1 MSRNR
6 PNKKP
11 RESSDDSS
19 GGLERLQKALA
30 AAGIGSRRDCEELI
44 QQGRVEVDQQVV
56 TELGTKV
63 DPLRQEI
70 RVDGT
75 VLKQPKRAY
84 YVLNKPIGV
93 VSTNFDPS
101 GRTRIID
108 LLPSEERLFPVGRLD
123 RSSEGLI
130 VVTND
135 GAFANRLTH
144 PRYGV
149 EKTYHVR
156 VAGSPSEKELLRLRK
171 GIHLSDGL
179 AKVVS
184 LRVKGRHKQST
195 DLEIVLNEG
204 KNREIR
210 RILARVGHKVL
221 ALKRTAVG
229 TLKLGEMPPGA
240 WRKLLPQEVSD
251 LLSLTKRKR
260 KEAPRVAEGAVATA
274 PVKSAPREA
283 GARKQGDRP
292 ARGAPLQGKRPP
304 APRSERPSQAP
315 PATSAPPPGDELL
328 RLEDFLPPLP
338 DDEGDPL
345 DAAPGIVPAARPGRI
360 LGYEGDQPAQEA
372 RPLETPRTARP
383 RGEQRR
389 AGKRP
394 GKPPFREE
402 RGSGGKTGAFGKQR
416 RDRRTEGPPP
426 AGEGRRPAGA
436 KKFGKPSGK
445 FGRKPE
451 GRTGGKPGKFGGKP
465 GKRGPGKGGK
475 GKR

>member
-19 GGLERLQKALA
+19 GGFERLQKALA
-30 AAGIGSRRDCEELI
+30 AAGVGSRRDCEELI

-75 VLKQPKRAY
+75 ILKQPKRAY
-84 YVLNKPIGV
+84 YALNKPIGV

-156 VAGSPSEKELLRLRK
+156 IAGNPSEKELIRLRK

-240 WRKLLPQEVSD
+240 WRKLSPQEVTE
-251 LLSLTKRKR
+251 LMSLAKRKR
-260 KEAPRVAEGAVATA
+260 KEPRATGEAPKTVIAPAKGGPRQAVGSSKVGPA
-274 PVKSAPREA
+274 PH
-283 GARKQGDRP
+283 GARPAGKQRP
-292 ARGAPLQGKRPP
+292 DQRPP
-304 APRSERPSQAP
+304 RPTHVP
-315 PATSAPPPGDELL
+315 PKMAPPPGDDLL

-338 DDEGDPL
+338 DDEGDAL
-345 DAAPGIVPAARPGRI
+345 DAPAGIAHAARSGRV
-360 LGYEGDQPAQEA
+360 LGYEGDQLPQEA
-372 RPLETPRTARP
+372 RPLDKPRTAKP

-389 AGKRP
+389 PGKRA
-394 GKPPFREE
+394 GKPPFREQRE
-402 RGSGGKTGAFGKQR
+402 TG
-416 RDRRTEGPPP
+416 RT
-426 AGEGRRPAGA
+426 R
-436 KKFGKPSGK
+436 FGKPSGK
-445 FGRKPE
+445 FGGKPE
-451 GRTGGKPGKFGGKP
+451 GRTGGKSGKSSGKP
-465 GKRGPGKGGK
+465 GKGRKG
-475 GKR
+475 RR